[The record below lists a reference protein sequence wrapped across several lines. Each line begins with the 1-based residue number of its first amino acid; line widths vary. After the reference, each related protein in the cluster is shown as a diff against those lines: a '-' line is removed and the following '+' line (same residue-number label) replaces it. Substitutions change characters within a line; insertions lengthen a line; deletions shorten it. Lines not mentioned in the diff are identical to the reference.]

1 MGPGGAS
8 KQFPSQ
14 KRIFGGA
21 NDPFANDNLCLAGT
35 FGTVCAASRFPV
47 PTMSQPILSLRPL
60 ISGLALATIAS
71 LSASPLWIWAPGK
84 VEDKPVFFRHSFELN
99 AVPPEARLQL
109 TCDNNAEVFI
119 NGTAVGKVAEWQEP
133 LIAKIAANLKPGRNV
148 IAVKA
153 KNAGG
158 AAGLVARVDTG
169 VKDGPVLTESGPG
182 WKSSPTA
189 PAGWEAAAFNDDTW
203 TASVSVATLG
213 AEPWGNVFSRKPGGT
228 LIDPADLNLLPGF
241 KADLVYTVPKS
252 SQGSWVSLALDDK
265 QRLIAGDQNGGLF
278 RVTIDAAGEAAVEPL
293 RVKTGNAQGLLF
305 HNNALYL
312 VRNGGASGLYRL
324 RDTDG
329 DDQFDEET
337 LLRKIDGDGEH
348 GPHAVVPSPDGK
360 SLYIVAGNF
369 TKIPN
374 PETSRPAMIWAEDQ
388 LITRMPDAGG
398 HDPHIMAP
406 AGWVAKTD
414 LDGKSWELISMGFR
428 NAYDIAFNRD
438 GELFGYDSD
447 MEWDIGLPWYRPTRV
462 VHSVP
467 GADFGFR
474 SGSGKLPAY
483 YGDTLPAVVNIGP
496 GSPVGVTFGYGAR
509 FPAKYQNALFCL
521 DWTYGTM
528 YAIHLKANG
537 ATYSGE
543 KEEFL
548 SGKPLPLTDAVI
560 RPADG
565 AMYFLIGGRGNQS
578 GLYRVAYVGNTAGIA
593 AAPDKLAITPEAR
606 LRQELEALQLAPASP
621 LVPEKV
627 WPHLDHPDRFVRFAA
642 RTVLEHQPLA
652 SWQDKAFAET
662 RPWASLTSLLAVARS
677 AGTNKELLMPVFQS
691 IARNNWSG
699 LTEEQQLAALRTA
712 SVALI
717 RLGPLTDEI
726 KAGACEH
733 LDPLFPA
740 KTFALN
746 KELCELLV
754 KMGSRQV
761 VPKAMALM
769 GSIASDDQA
778 DLANKELLL
787 RSEGYAKGVLSA
799 QSSKP
804 NRQQIAFVYALRE
817 ATSGWSPELHK
828 QYFRWF
834 NTARKFEGGN
844 SLRGFIDNMR
854 KDALTRVPPGL
865 KTELDS
871 ISGELTTTPKELPKP
886 KGPGKAWTTEELL
899 ALTASRIKGRDFN
912 AGKRAYEAALCS
924 SCHRFGNEY
933 GGVGPELSGIANRY
947 TMRDLLDNIMEPSK
961 VISDQYESTLIERVD
976 GSSVVGRIVKEEGD
990 LVSVAENPLAPEQVT
1005 SINQSNIKTRAKY
1018 PVSAMP
1024 PALLY
1029 NLNQDEVLDLFAFL
1043 LSGGDRNDKAFKK

>member
-1 MGPGGAS
+1 MGVE
-8 KQFPSQ
+8 
-14 KRIFGGA
+14 
-21 NDPFANDNLCLAGT
+21 NHLVDDNAWLAGT
-35 FGTVCAASRFPV
+35 FEIFCHAVFLF
-47 PTMSQPILSLRPL
+47 PTMFNPFLSLRSL
-60 ISGLALATIAS
+60 LGGLTLAAVPS
-71 LSASPLWIWAPGK
+71 LSAAPLWIWAPGK
-84 VEDKPVFFRHSFELN
+84 VEDKPVFFRHGFDLKEV
-99 AVPPEARLQL
+99 APGTRLQL
-109 TCDNNAEVFI
+109 TCDNQAEVFI
-119 NGTAVGKVAEWQEP
+119 NGTSVGKVTEWQEP
-133 LIAKIAANLKPGRNV
+133 LSAKFAPLLKVGRNV
-148 IAVKA
+148 IAVRA
-153 KNAGG
+153 KNEGG

-169 VKDGPVLTESGPG
+169 EKGGAVLAESGTG
-182 WKSSPTA
+182 WKSSPA
-189 PAGWEAAAFNDDTW
+189 VPPGWEAAGFNDSAW
-203 TASVSVATLG
+203 TASISVAALG
-213 AEPWGNVFSRKPGGT
+213 AQPWGNVFSRKPGGT
-228 LIDPADLNLLPGF
+228 LIDPAELNLLPGF

-278 RVTIDAAGEAAVEPL
+278 RITLDAKGEASVQPL
-293 RVKTGNAQGLLF
+293 NVKTGNAQGLLF

-324 RDTDG
+324 RDTNG
-329 DDQFDEET
+329 DDQFDEEV
-337 LLRKIDGDGEH
+337 LLRKLEGDGEH
-348 GPHAVVPSPDGK
+348 GPHAVIPSPDGK
-360 SLYIVAGNF
+360 SLYVVAGNF

-374 PETSRPAMIWAEDQ
+374 PETSRPAKIWGEDQ

-428 NAYDIAFNRD
+428 NTYDIAFNRE

-467 GADFGFR
+467 GAEFGFR
-474 SGSGKLPAY
+474 NGSGKFPAY
-483 YGDTLPAVVNIGP
+483 YADTLPAAVNIGP
-496 GSPVGVTFGYGAR
+496 GSPVGVTFGYGAK

-528 YAIHLKANG
+528 YAIHLKPDG
-537 ATYSGE
+537 ATYTGE

-578 GLYRVAYVGNTAGIA
+578 GLYRVTWAGNAAEA
-593 AAPDKLAITPEAR
+593 AAVSAKPALTPEAK
-606 LRQELEALQLAPASP
+606 LRREIEALQLSPPSP
-621 LVPEKV
+621 LVLNKV

-652 SWQDKAFAET
+652 SWQDKALAET

-677 AGTNKELLMPVFQS
+677 ANGDKELLIPIIRS
-691 IARNNWSG
+691 LGRNNWSS
-699 LTEEQQLAALRTA
+699 LTEEQQLASLRTA

-717 RLGPLTDEI
+717 RLGPLTDEA
-726 KAGACEH
+726 KAKACEH

-746 KELCELLV
+746 KEMCEMLV
-754 KMGSRQV
+754 KLGSRQV

-804 NRQQIAFVYALRE
+804 NRQQIAYAYALRE
-817 ATSGWSPELHK
+817 ATAGWSPELYK

-844 SLRGFIDNMR
+844 SLRGFIENMR
-854 KDALTRVPPGL
+854 KDALTRVPADQ
-865 KTELDS
+865 KADLDS
-871 ISGELTTTPKELPKP
+871 ISGELTTTPEELPKP
-886 KGPGKAWTTEELL
+886 IGPGKAWTTEELL
-899 ALTASRIKGRDFN
+899 ALTANGLHGRNFE
-912 AGKRAYEAALCS
+912 AGLRTYKAALCS
-924 SCHRFGNEY
+924 SCHRFGNEF

-961 VISDQYESTLIERVD
+961 VISDQYESTLIEKTD

-990 LVSVAENPLAPEQVT
+990 LVSVAENPLAPASVT
-1005 SINQSNIKTRAKY
+1005 TINQSNIRG
-1018 PVSAMP
+1018 PRP
-1024 PALLY
+1024 LRLP
-1029 NLNQDEVLDLFAFL
+1029 DERWKPQRQGLRQI
-1043 LSGGDRNDKAFKK
+1043 SGTPRRQAQH

>member
-1 MGPGGAS
+1 MRTALGC
-8 KQFPSQ
+8 
-14 KRIFGGA
+14 
-21 NDPFANDNLCLAGT
+21 FA
-35 FGTVCAASRFPV
+35 
-47 PTMSQPILSLRPL
+47 
-60 ISGLALATIAS
+60 LALTTS
-71 LSASPLWIWAPGK
+71 LTAAPLWIWAPGK
-84 VEDKPVFFRHSFELN
+84 IEDSPVFFRHAFDLK
-99 AVPPEARLQL
+99 AVPAEARLQL
-109 TCDNNAEVFI
+109 TCDNLAEVFI
-119 NGTAVGKVAEWQEP
+119 NGAAVGTIAEWQEP
-133 LIAKIAANLKPGRNV
+133 LSAKIATHLKPGRNV
-148 IAVKA
+148 IAVRA
-153 KNAGG
+153 RNAGG
-158 AAGLVARVDTG
+158 VAGLVARMD
-169 VKDGPVLTESGPG
+169 DGSKGSPVLTESGTA

-189 PAGWEAAAFNDDTW
+189 PAGWEAEAYDDSTW
-203 TASVSVATLG
+203 TAAVSVATLG
-213 AEPWGNVFSRKPGGT
+213 DGPWGDVFSRKPGGL

-278 RVTIDAAGEAAVEPL
+278 RITLDAKGDASVQPL
-293 RVKTGNAQGLLF
+293 NVKTGNAQGLLF

-324 RDTDG
+324 RDTNG
-329 DDQFDEET
+329 DDQFDEEV
-337 LLRKIDGDGEH
+337 LLRKMDGDGEH

-369 TKIPN
+369 TKIPD
-374 PETSRPAMIWAEDQ
+374 PEMSRPARIWAEDQ

-398 HDPHIMAP
+398 HDPHVMAP

-428 NAYDIAFNRD
+428 NAYDIAFNRE
-438 GELFGYDSD
+438 GELFSYDSD

-474 SGSGKLPAY
+474 NGSGKFPASY
-483 YGDTLPAVVNIGP
+483 ADTLPAVVNIGP
-496 GSPVGVTFGYGAR
+496 GSPVGITFGYGAK

-528 YAIHLKANG
+528 YAVHLKADG
-537 ATYSGE
+537 ATYTGE

-565 AMYFLIGGRGNQS
+565 AMYFLIGGRGSQS
-578 GLYRVAYVGNTAGIA
+578 GLYRVTYTGA
-593 AAPDKLAITPEAR
+593 AADTAPVTALPDITPEAK
-606 LRQELEALQLAPASP
+606 LRHELEALQLAPASP
-621 LVPEKV
+621 LVLDKV
-627 WPHLDHPDRFVRFAA
+627 WPHLNHSDRFVRFAA
-642 RTVLEHQPLA
+642 RTVLEHQPPA
-652 SWQDKAFAET
+652 SWQDQAFAET
-662 RPWASLTSLLAVARS
+662 RPWASLTSLLAVTRS
-677 AGTNKELLMPVFQS
+677 AGDNKELLMPVFES
-691 IARNNWSG
+691 LGRNNWTG

-712 SVALI
+712 SVALV
-717 RLGPLTDEI
+717 RLGPLTAEA
-726 KAGACEH
+726 KAMASEH

-740 KTFALN
+740 RSFALN
-746 KELCELLV
+746 KELCEILV
-754 KMGSRQV
+754 KLGSRQV

-787 RSEGYAKGVLSA
+787 RSEGYAQGVLSA

-804 NRQQIAFVYALRE
+804 NRQQIAYAYALRE
-817 ATSGWSPELHK
+817 AAAGWSPELYK

-844 SLRGFIDNMR
+844 SLRGFIENMR
-854 KDALTRVPPGL
+854 KDALTRVPADL

-871 ISGELTTTPKELPKP
+871 ISGELTTTPKELPQP
-886 KGPGKAWTTEELL
+886 KGPGKAWTTEQLL
-899 ALTASRIKGRDFN
+899 ALTASGIKDRDFD

-924 SCHRFGNEY
+924 SCHRFGSEY

-961 VISDQYESTLIERVD
+961 VISDQYESTLIGKTD

-990 LVSVAENPLAPEQVT
+990 LVSVAENPLAPDQLT
-1005 SINQSNIKTRAKY
+1005 SINQSNIRSRAKY

-1029 NLNQDEVLDLFAFL
+1029 NLNQDEVLDLLAFL
-1043 LSGGDRNDKAFKK
+1043 LSGGDRSDKAFKR

>member
-1 MGPGGAS
+1 MSIPNFSLRFLLGIA
-8 KQFPSQ
+8 
-14 KRIFGGA
+14 A
-21 NDPFANDNLCLAGT
+21 
-35 FGTVCAASRFPV
+35 VAASP
-47 PTMSQPILSLRPL
+47 
-60 ISGLALATIAS
+60 S
-71 LSASPLWIWAPGK
+71 LSASPVWIWAPGPID
-84 VEDKPVFFRHSFELN
+84 DKPVFFRHSFEMST
-99 AVPPEARLQL
+99 VPSAARLQL
-109 TCDNNAEVFI
+109 TCDNLAEVFV
-119 NGTAVGKVAEWQEP
+119 NGTPVGKVAQWQEP
-133 LIAKIAANLKPGRNV
+133 LSAKIAQHLKPGRNV

-153 KNAGG
+153 QNEGS

-169 VKDGPVLTESGPG
+169 VKGGPVFTETGTS
-182 WKSSPTA
+182 WKSSLTSS
-189 PAGWEAAAFNDDTW
+189 AGWESAAFKDESW
-203 TASVSVATLG
+203 SASVSIATLG
-213 AEPWGNVFSRKPGGT
+213 AAPWGDVFSPKPAGT

-278 RVTIDAAGEAAVEPL
+278 RVTLDAGGEASVEPL
-293 RVKTGNAQGLLF
+293 KVKAGNAQGLLF

-329 DDQFDEET
+329 DDQFDEEI
-337 LLRKIDGDGEH
+337 LLRKIDGGGEH
-348 GPHAVVPSPDGK
+348 GPHAVIPSPDGK

-369 TKIPN
+369 TQTPA
-374 PETSRPAMIWAEDQ
+374 PETSRPAKVWAEDQ

-398 HDPHIMAP
+398 HDPHVMAP
-406 AGWVAKTD
+406 AGWVARTD

-438 GELFGYDSD
+438 GELFSYDSD

-467 GADFGFR
+467 GAEFGFR
-474 SGSGKLPAY
+474 NGSGKFPAY
-483 YGDTLPAVVNIGP
+483 YADTLPPVVNIGP
-496 GSPVGVTFGYGAR
+496 GSPVGVTFGYGAK
-509 FPAKYQNALFCL
+509 FPAKYENALFCL

-528 YAIHLKANG
+528 YAIHLKADG
-537 ATYSGE
+537 ATYRGE

-565 AMYFLIGGRGNQS
+565 AMYFTIGGRGNQS
-578 GLYRVAYVGNTAGIA
+578 GLYRVTYTGPA
-593 AAPDKLAITPEAR
+593 AETAPDVNSAAITPEAA
-606 LRQELEALQLAPASP
+606 LRREIEAMQLAPASP
-621 LVPEKV
+621 LVVDKV
-627 WPHLDHPDRFVRFAA
+627 WPHLNHPDRFVRFAA
-642 RTVLEHQPLA
+642 RTVLEHQPLE
-652 SWQDKAFAET
+652 SWQDKALAET
-662 RPWASLTSLLAVARS
+662 RPWASITSLLAVVRS
-677 AGTNKELLMPVFQS
+677 AGDNTDLLLPVVE
-691 IARNNWSG
+691 ALGRNNWKD
-699 LTEEQQLAALRTA
+699 LNEEQQLAALRTA
-712 SVALI
+712 SVALT
-717 RLGPLTDEI
+717 RLGPLDHESRTV
-726 KAGACEH
+726 ACGR

-740 KTFALN
+740 KSFALN

-754 KMGSRQV
+754 KLDSRQV

-769 GSIASDDQA
+769 GSIASDDQS

-787 RSEGYAKGVLSA
+787 RSEGYAKGVLDA

-804 NRQQIAFVYALRE
+804 NRQQIAFAYALRE
-817 ATSGWSPELHK
+817 ATAGWSPELYK

-834 NTARKFEGGN
+834 NTARTFEGGN
-844 SLRGFIDNMR
+844 SLRGFIENMR
-854 KDALTRVPPGL
+854 KDALTRVPAAL

-871 ISGELTTTPKELPKP
+871 ISGELTTTPMELPKP
-886 KGPGKAWTTEELL
+886 KGPGRAWTTDELL
-899 ALTASRIKGRDFN
+899 ALTASGIKGRDFD
-912 AGKRAYEAALCS
+912 AGKRTYEAALCS
-924 SCHRFGNEY
+924 SCHRFGSEY

-961 VISDQYESTLIERVD
+961 VISDQYESTLIEKTD

-990 LVSVAENPLAPEQVT
+990 LVSVAENPLAPDQVT
-1005 SINQSNIKTRAKY
+1005 SINQSNIKSRAKY

-1029 NLNQDEVLDLFAFL
+1029 NLNQEEVLDLFAFL

>member
-1 MGPGGAS
+1 M
-8 KQFPSQ
+8 
-14 KRIFGGA
+14 
-21 NDPFANDNLCLAGT
+21 NDPFL
-35 FGTVCAASRFPV
+35 TV
-47 PTMSQPILSLRPL
+47 RPL
-60 ISGLALATIAS
+60 LGSFALALTAS
-71 LSASPLWIWAPGK
+71 LSAAPQWIWAPGN
-84 VEDKPVFFRHSFELN
+84 VEDKPVFFRHSFDLKD
-99 AVPPEARLQL
+99 VPPETRLQL
-109 TCDNNAEVFI
+109 TCDNLAEVFI
-119 NGTAVGKVAEWQEP
+119 NGTAIGKVAEWQEP
-133 LIAKIAANLKPGRNV
+133 LTAKIGPHLKPGRNV

-153 KNAGG
+153 KNEGG

-169 VKDGPVLTESGPG
+169 AKGGAVLTESGTG
-182 WKSSPTA
+182 WKSSPA
-189 PAGWEAAAFNDDTW
+189 GPAGWEMAAFDDRTW
-203 TASVSVATLG
+203 TASVAVAALG
-213 AEPWGNVFSRKPGGT
+213 AQPWGDVFSRKPGGT
-228 LIDPADLNLLPGF
+228 LIDSADLTLLPGF
-241 KADLVYTVPKS
+241 KADLVYTVPKGT
-252 SQGSWVSLALDDK
+252 QGSWVSLALDDK

-278 RVTIDAAGEAAVEPL
+278 RITLDAKGEASVQPL
-293 RVKTGNAQGLLF
+293 NVKTGNAQGLLF

-329 DDQFDEET
+329 DDQFDEEV
-337 LLRKIDGDGEH
+337 LLRRMEGGGEH
-348 GPHAVVPSPDGK
+348 GPHAVIPSPDGK

-369 TKIPN
+369 TKTPD
-374 PETSRPAMIWAEDQ
+374 PETSRPAKIWAEDQ

-398 HDPHIMAP
+398 HDPNVMAP

-438 GELFGYDSD
+438 GELFSYDSD

-467 GADFGFR
+467 GAEFGFR
-474 SGSGKLPAY
+474 NGSGKLPAY
-483 YGDTLPAVVNIGP
+483 YADTLPPVVNIGP
-496 GSPVGVTFGYGAR
+496 GSPVGVTFGYGSK

-528 YAIHLKANG
+528 YAIHLKPDG
-537 ATYSGE
+537 ATYTGE

-578 GLYRVAYVGNTAGIA
+578 GLYRVTYAGNAAETAP
-593 AAPDKLAITPEAR
+593 APAKAEITPEAK
-606 LRQELEALQLAPASP
+606 LRRELESLQLAPPSSP
-621 LVPEKV
+621 VVDKV

-652 SWQDKAFAET
+652 SWQDKALAET
-662 RPWASLTSLLAVARS
+662 RPWASLTSLLGTARS
-677 AGTNKELLMPVFQS
+677 AGDNKELLVPLLQS
-691 IARNNWSG
+691 LGRNNWAS
-699 LTEEQQLAALRTA
+699 LTGEQQLAALRTA
-712 SVALI
+712 SVALV
-717 RLGPLTDEI
+717 RLGPLSDEA
-726 KAGACEH
+726 KPKACEK

-740 KTFALN
+740 PSAALN

-754 KMGSRQV
+754 KLGSRQV

-804 NRQQIAFVYALRE
+804 NRQQIAYAYALRE
-817 ATSGWSPELHK
+817 ATAGWSPELYR

-844 SLRGFIDNMR
+844 SLRGFIENMR
-854 KDALTRVPPGL
+854 KDALRRVPADL
-865 KTELDS
+865 KGELDS
-871 ISGELTTTPKELPKP
+871 ISGELTTTPQALPKP
-886 KGPGKAWTTEELL
+886 QGPGKAWTTGELL
-899 ALTASRIKGRDFN
+899 ALTASGIKGRDFD

-924 SCHRFGNEY
+924 SCHRFGSEY

-947 TMRDLLDNIMEPSK
+947 TMLDLLDNIMEPSK
-961 VISDQYESTLIERVD
+961 VISDQYESTLIQKTD

-990 LVSVAENPLAPEQVT
+990 IVEVAENPLNPAQVT
-1005 SINQSNIKTRAKY
+1005 TINQSNIKSRAKY

-1043 LSGGDRNDKAFKK
+1043 LSGGDRKDKAFRK